1 MRTMLF
7 KFPVIIAGLLA
18 FGGCVKEKCSR
29 ITTKTIYTP
38 ILMAEADYWAS
49 VKTEAPQEIGQPGKI
64 YVKDQFI
71 YVNEPY
77 KGVHI
82 IDNSNPRSPKNVA
95 FLNIRG
101 NVDIAIKGNTLYADS
116 YADLAVFNIS
126 DPLHIAFSKKLDGV
140 VNYPVN
146 AAGLMMGQSV
156 RNNDSMVVGYNT
168 RDTTYPCD
176 CEDKEGLIMYDNM
189 GYKLNSASYSATAQ
203 AGGGTGKGGSMA
215 RFTIAKDYLYTV
227 NWNALKAFDVSDAAN
242 PVHKGEQNVGIGGIE
257 TIFPYG
263 EYLFI
268 GSTTAMYI
276 YDIINPAAPQRRSSV
291 THFKACDPVVVEGT
305 KAYVTVRSGSNC
317 GGNINELMVFDI
329 SNVDQPV
336 KLASYQ
342 MKNPFGLG
350 VSNGRLFICEGTF
363 GLRFM
368 QGTDVT
374 KISTTKLIEGI
385 NTYDVIPYDNN
396 QHLLVSAAD
405 GVYQYDYTA
414 MNNPVLLSKINVK
427 NRP

>member
-7 KFPVIIAGLLA
+7 KFPVIIAALLA

-29 ITTKTIYTP
+29 ITTTTIYTP
-38 ILMAEADYWAS
+38 IFMAKADYWAS
-49 VKTEAPQEIGQPGKI
+49 VKSEAPQEIGQAGKI

-77 KGVHI
+77 KGIHI
-82 IDNSNPRSPKNVA
+82 IDNSNPRAPKNVA

-101 NVDIAIKGNTLYADS
+101 NADIAIKGNTLYADS
-116 YADLAVFNIS
+116 YADLVVFNIS
-126 DPLHIAFSKKLDGV
+126 DPLHISFVKKLDYV
-140 VNYPVN
+140 VAYPIN

-156 RNNDSMVVGYNT
+156 RNNDSMVVGYT
-168 RDTTYPCD
+168 SRDTTYTCD
-176 CEDKEGLIMYDNM
+176 CENDRFEVYDLA
-189 GYKLNSASYSATAQ
+189 GVSLNSASYSSKA

-227 NWNALKAFDVSDAAN
+227 NWSQLKAFDISNATN
-242 PVHKGEQNVGIGGIE
+242 PVAKGEQNVGGGIE

-263 EYLFI
+263 DYLFI
-268 GSTTAMYI
+268 GSTNAMFI
-276 YDIINPAAPQRRSSV
+276 YDIINPAAPKKRSSA
-291 THFKACDPVVVEGT
+291 THFRACDPVVVEGT
-305 KAYVTVRSGSNC
+305 KAYVTVRSGTNC
-317 GGNINELMVFDI
+317 GGNINELQVFDV

-336 KLASYQ
+336 KLATYQ

-350 VSNGRLFICEGTF
+350 VNNGRLFICEGAF

-368 QGTDVT
+368 QGTDFSN
-374 KISTTKLIEGI
+374 ISTTKLVEGL
-385 NTYDVIPYDNN
+385 NTYDVIPYDD
-396 QHLLVSAAD
+396 QDHLLVSAAD
-405 GVYQYDYTA
+405 GVYQYDYSA